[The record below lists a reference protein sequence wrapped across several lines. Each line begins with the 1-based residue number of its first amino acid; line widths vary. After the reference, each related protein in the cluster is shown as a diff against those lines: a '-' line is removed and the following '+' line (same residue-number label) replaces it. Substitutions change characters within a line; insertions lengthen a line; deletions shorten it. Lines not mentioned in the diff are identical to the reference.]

1 MERFNQEKG
10 YSKSTLEW
18 LAAWKKGL
26 RPGIIY
32 NQNYKDVK
40 E

>member
-18 LAAWKKGL
+18 LKAWEKGL
-26 RPGIIY
+26 STGIIY
-32 NQNYKDVK
+32 NQNYKGVK